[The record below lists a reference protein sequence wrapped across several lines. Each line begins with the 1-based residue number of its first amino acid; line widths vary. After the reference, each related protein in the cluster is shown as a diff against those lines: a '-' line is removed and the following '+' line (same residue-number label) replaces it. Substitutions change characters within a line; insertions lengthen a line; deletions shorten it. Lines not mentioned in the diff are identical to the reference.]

1 MMPLESDILLKN
13 HVSCNVMLKYD
24 ITIALRQF
32 TKTLNHLFDLSR
44 PNENLETRCLFDL
57 SN

>member
-1 MMPLESDILLKN
+1 MPLESDILLKN

-24 ITIALRQF
+24 ITISLRQF
-32 TKTLNHLFDLSR
+32 TKTLNQLFDLSR